1 MPQRMIDWLLQQTCK
16 IDNHDFIFDVL
27 CFRMSMM
34 GPMGNMG
41 GPPQMNMGMNPG
53 NNQPQQNKPLF
64 PSTATVCTCSFHMIL
79 TEPSPYYYKY

>member
-1 MPQRMIDWLLQQTCK
+1 
-16 IDNHDFIFDVL
+16 
-27 CFRMSMM
+27 MM

-64 PSTATVCTCSFHMIL
+64 PSAATVCKYSFHIIFFDRI
-79 TEPSPYYYKY
+79 KYI